1 MKKVRAGEAE
11 TLNKQVSE
19 NHSMT
24 FGLPELL
31 LGTFVKGTSVTSA
44 KGKKIV
50 NFVFLSSHL

>member
-31 LGTFVKGTSVTSA
+31 LGKRNLCHFGKR
-44 KGKKIV
+44 KKIV